1 MKLQDVYKDA
11 LKRKYALGAFNFYNL
26 ESMKAILNAA
36 QELNTPVIIAVSESA
51 LKYFGFNF
59 LKNAIKSARQEY
71 SVPFFVH
78 LDHGKSLDVCKTA
91 IKCGFDSVMIDASS
105 LPFEENIKLTK
116 SVVCF
121 AHKKGIQVEA
131 ELGKLK
137 GIEDDVSS
145 NEALF
150 TDPDEAKIF
159 ADKTGVDSLAIAIG
173 TSHGVNKFL
182 GEAKI
187 RVDILSKIEKKLK
200 NLPLVLHGASSI
212 PEKYIKGINELG
224 GNIKN
229 AKGVPEDILNE
240 VSTKHNI
247 CKINVDSDLRIATT
261 MAIRQYLKDNPS
273 EVDPRKYLTSSME
286 EIKELVKFKIQ
297 NVFKTKKLL

>member
-1 MKLQDVYKDA
+1 MK
-11 LKRKYALGAFNFYNL
+11 F
-26 ESMKAILNAA
+26 S
-36 QELNTPVIIAVSESA
+36 
-51 LKYFGFNF
+51 
-59 LKNAIKSARQEY
+59 
-71 SVPFFVH
+71 
-78 LDHGKSLDVCKTA
+78 
-91 IKCGFDSVMIDASS
+91 
-105 LPFEENIKLTK
+105 
-116 SVVCF
+116 
-121 AHKKGIQVEA
+121 
-131 ELGKLK
+131 
-137 GIEDDVSS
+137 
-145 NEALF
+145 
-150 TDPDEAKIF
+150 DEAKIF

-187 RVDILSKIEKKLK
+187 LVDILYKIEKKLK